1 MWCSILG
8 VYEKHVNTLHQK
20 SYELK
25 ATKKK
30 IERGEQEKKD
40 KKVEGKKTDILFN
53 FYIVYFGEKKGL
65 AGRDFFYTFFIKI

>member
-1 MWCSILG
+1 MWCSIFG

-53 FYIVYFGEKKGL
+53 LYIVYFGGKKK
-65 AGRDFFYTFFIKI
+65 A